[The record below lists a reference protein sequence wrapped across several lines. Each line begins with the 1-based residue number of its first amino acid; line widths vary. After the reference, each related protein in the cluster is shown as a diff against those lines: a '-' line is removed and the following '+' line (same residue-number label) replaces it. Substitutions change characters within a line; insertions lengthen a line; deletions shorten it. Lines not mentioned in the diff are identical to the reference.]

1 MSKEINRGNEA
12 YYKNHLESSR
22 GLGCW
27 IYFKKIKKSSPFL
40 HLAKGG
46 GERDREW
53 SSRKLLELARV
64 ETGDGMV
71 EVWFGAHCV

>member
-1 MSKEINRGNEA
+1 
-12 YYKNHLESSR
+12 
-22 GLGCW
+22 
-27 IYFKKIKKSSPFL
+27 
-40 HLAKGG
+40 LAKGG